1 MFGYIAKILSMAF
14 KTEAVPSLKQEERKN
29 VSEELGM
36 LVDLVG
42 RRQGISL
49 LNLFL
54 LMMGN

>member
-1 MFGYIAKILSMAF
+1 MAF
-14 KTEAVPSLKQEERKN
+14 KTEAVPSLKQEGRQN
-29 VSEELGM
+29 VGEELGM

-54 LMMGN
+54 LMVGN